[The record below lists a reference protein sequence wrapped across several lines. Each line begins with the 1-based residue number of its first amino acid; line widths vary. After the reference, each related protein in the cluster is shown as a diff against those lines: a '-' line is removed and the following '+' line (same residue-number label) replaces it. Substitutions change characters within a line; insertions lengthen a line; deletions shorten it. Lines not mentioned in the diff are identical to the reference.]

1 MQAGQQQSYWYA
13 APFAEGA
20 NTQGAQTSG
29 ASQEVSVAMRDRDV
43 KTQRRKEANRES
55 ARRSK
60 QRKKEESEL
69 LSSKAQELVREST
82 SLRAELEKVQNQ
94 ADKLYKENLE
104 LRSQV
109 SKAGGTLPPA
119 PPPVVPVKL
128 PPPIELPASLF
139 KEVVVSAGPG
149 TAKKQESSDPASVT
163 TTGGEGKTQKEKNG
177 QGVQVKGAA
186 PPAMSIKSE
195 GMLQDEGIDLP
206 SLLENELNNGENGG
220 EHFAQ
225 AAMASNGG
233 NSEGM
238 LMSEAIVSFRES
250 AGGTP
255 SLFSHNSTLDELD
268 LIGSALRTGPLS
280 GKTRTVDEEELN
292 FIRRTELGQGG

>member
-1 MQAGQQQSYWYA
+1 M
-13 APFAEGA
+13 
-20 NTQGAQTSG
+20 
-29 ASQEVSVAMRDRDV
+29 
-43 KTQRRKEANRES
+43 
-55 ARRSK
+55 
-60 QRKKEESEL
+60 
-69 LSSKAQELVREST
+69 
-82 SLRAELEKVQNQ
+82 
-94 ADKLYKENLE
+94 
-104 LRSQV
+104 
-109 SKAGGTLPPA
+109 
-119 PPPVVPVKL
+119 
-128 PPPIELPASLF
+128 
-139 KEVVVSAGPG
+139 
-149 TAKKQESSDPASVT
+149 T

-177 QGVQVKGAA
+177 QGLQVKGAA

-255 SLFSHNSTLDELD
+255 SLFLAQLHLGRTRSDWKCASHRASQWENSD
-268 LIGSALRTGPLS
+268 
-280 GKTRTVDEEELN
+280 
-292 FIRRTELGQGG
+292 GG

>member
-1 MQAGQQQSYWYA
+1 M
-13 APFAEGA
+13 
-20 NTQGAQTSG
+20 
-29 ASQEVSVAMRDRDV
+29 
-43 KTQRRKEANRES
+43 
-55 ARRSK
+55 
-60 QRKKEESEL
+60 
-69 LSSKAQELVREST
+69 
-82 SLRAELEKVQNQ
+82 
-94 ADKLYKENLE
+94 
-104 LRSQV
+104 
-109 SKAGGTLPPA
+109 
-119 PPPVVPVKL
+119 
-128 PPPIELPASLF
+128 
-139 KEVVVSAGPG
+139 SAGPG
-149 TAKKQESSDPASVT
+149 TAKKQESSDPAAVT